1 MKAQLSQGLIDK
13 LKPMSKPFE
22 IRDSVLKG
30 FLLRVQPSG
39 LMTYYLEYQRGK
51 RVKLG
56 RVSDVKPA
64 KARERAKKKLAV
76 AYDGGDPAA
85 DKKELLTGTF
95 KEFLDTVWLPHAE
108 THTNSAQITHKRFKS
123 SFPGF
128 MRKRLTEITPFAVE
142 KWRADRMRQGASRS
156 TVNREFDDL
165 KSALNKAE
173 TWELIPANP
182 IGKMRRLKIDKMPS
196 VRYLSPEEEQRLRQ
210 ALDDREVE
218 KRQGRERGNAWRN
231 ERGYPE
237 KPPIST
243 NGFVDYVKP
252 IILLSLN
259 TGCRRGEVFNLT
271 WRDVDLKRKQVT
283 IRGEGAK
290 SGQTRYIDLNSEAT
304 AIMETWKAQSA
315 ETGYVFPGKNGDR
328 LDNITKAYKGVLKVA
343 KIEQFRWHDL
353 RHTFA
358 SNLVQL
364 GVDLNTVRE
373 LLGHSSYQMTLRYAH
388 LAPHQKAAAV
398 ELLVE
403 DSP

>member
-1 MKAQLSQGLIDK
+1 MKSQLSQGLIDK
-13 LKPMSKPFE
+13 LEPGEKPFE

-39 LMTYYLEYQRGK
+39 LMTYYLEYERGK

-56 RVSDVKPA
+56 RTADVKPH
-64 KARERAKKKLAV
+64 KARERAKKKLAI

-85 DKKELLTGTF
+85 DKKELKTETF
-95 KEFLDTVWLPHAE
+95 KEFLESVWLPHAE
-108 THTNSAQITHKRFKS
+108 THTNSAEITHKRFKS
-123 SFPGF
+123 AFPGF
-128 MRKRLTEITPFAVE
+128 MKKRLTEITPFAVE

-173 TWELIPANP
+173 TWELIQTNP
-182 IGKMRRLKIDKMPS
+182 IAKMRRLKIDKMPA
-196 VRYLSPEEEQRLRQ
+196 VRYLSPDEEQRLRQ
-210 ALDDREVE
+210 ALDDRELE
-218 KRQGRERGNAWRN
+218 KRQGRDSANQWRR

-237 KPPIST
+237 TPAIST
-243 NGFVDYVKP
+243 NGFVDHVKP

-259 TGCRRGEVFNLT
+259 TGCRRGELFNLT
-271 WRDVDLKRKQVT
+271 WRDVDLKRKQIT
-283 IRGEGAK
+283 IQGEGAK

-304 AIMETWKAQSA
+304 AILETWKGQSA
-315 ETGYVFPGKNGDR
+315 ETGYVFPGKSGR
-328 LDNITKAYKGVLKVA
+328 LDNITKAYQGILKAA
-343 KIEQFRWHDL
+343 KIEKFRWHDL

-358 SNLVQL
+358 SNLVQR

-388 LAPHQKAAAV
+388 LAPHQKSAAV

-403 DSP
+403 ENP